1 MYELIERLVLSNS
14 LLLIDK
20 RELDIEDLMQAER
33 IKNKKTKAA
42 KEADLTQEGG
52 DFEFEGGGQKR
63 KKKPPQSDTIS
74 EIYRQEVKE
83 IEQVQS
89 TENEESMVKVIEN
102 NNFKGI
108 LGGQK

>member
-52 DFEFEGGGQKR
+52 DLEFEGGG
-63 KKKPPQSDTIS
+63 
-74 EIYRQEVKE
+74 
-83 IEQVQS
+83 
-89 TENEESMVKVIEN
+89 
-102 NNFKGI
+102 
-108 LGGQK
+108 